1 MIPPGANFLSL
12 SLSLSLSVHLSRCET
27 TGVKDIYLSPLCSF
41 CYILCLAHM
50 LLSSYPHYVQS
61 NVMSKGD
68 DILFRG
74 LSLQRERQNSSLG
87 RIKISLK
94 ILFPCWEHTTP

>member
-1 MIPPGANFLSL
+1 MSKLLNLPRLTPRLPRLPRSL
-12 SLSLSLSVHLSRCET
+12 PRLPRSLPRSVSVHLSRCET

-61 NVMSKGD
+61 NFMSKED

-74 LSLQRERQNSSLG
+74 LSLQRERRNSSL
-87 RIKISLK
+87 S
-94 ILFPCWEHTTP
+94 